1 VAARTEVR
9 SDGVHVGAVPV
20 AGDGVRRAVG
30 VGEQR
35 GGVVG
40 DAGEA
45 GEREGPRDPAQL
57 RHAPGQRQHAG
68 ADHRRHN
75 VRRRRP
81 YRPWNEQETE
91 RRGVNKFAIPREL
104 IAEALDRSH
113 PAGKDLPSPTMGM
126 TGGRTGHA
134 PLRSCSSS

>member
-1 VAARTEVR
+1 VVVVRGTRTEVG

-20 AGDGVRRAVG
+20 AGDGVWRAVG
-30 VGEQR
+30 VGEQG

-40 DAGEA
+40 DAREA

-57 RHAPGQRQHAG
+57 RHTPGQRQNAG

-81 YRPWNEQETE
+81 YRPWNEQGAE
-91 RRGVNKFAIPREL
+91 RERE
-104 IAEALDRSH
+104 R
-113 PAGKDLPSPTMGM
+113 
-126 TGGRTGHA
+126 
-134 PLRSCSSS
+134 